1 MRLPLTGS
9 VQGDLPTADPYLP
22 GHGDRSWSAAHYA
35 LDLDY
40 DLAGNR
46 LRAEAV
52 IDAVAEEDLSRVVLD
67 LAGLDVAKVTV
78 DGRPPAKYAARGNRL
93 VVTLRAPVAR
103 GTSFR
108 VVDQVRRRPQ
118 AAHRQAPR

>member
-1 MRLPLTGS
+1 MGGRAAGEAAGTS
-9 VQGDLPTADPYLP
+9 SDLPTADPYLP
-22 GHGDRSWSAAHYA
+22 GHGDPSWSAAHYA

-52 IDAVAEEDLSRVVLD
+52 IDAVAEEDLTRVVLD

-78 DGRPPAKYAARGNRL
+78 DGRPPAKYAVREQPARRHPQGADRRRRRL
-93 VVTLRAPVAR
+93 PRR
-103 GTSFR
+103 R
-108 VVDQVRRRPQ
+108 EVRRR
-118 AAHRQAPR
+118 APSR